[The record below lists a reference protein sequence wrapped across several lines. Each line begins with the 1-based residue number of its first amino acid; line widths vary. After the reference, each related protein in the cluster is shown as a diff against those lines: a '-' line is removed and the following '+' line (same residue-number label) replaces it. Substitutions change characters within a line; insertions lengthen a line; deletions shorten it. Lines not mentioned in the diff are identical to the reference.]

1 MPLESYEEEEKEEV
15 SRAEEEEKEIPSEI
29 AFEAEAPR
37 NLKPCMLLSVSYS
50 GKKKTILCQLY
61 NDENEKIYFWYDNT
75 GHKPYCLTDIPNE
88 EIIKN
93 SHVINHK
100 GFERIDLIDKYD
112 LLRDKTVRMTKIVA
126 KDPLSIGGRKDSI
139 RGLLPKAWEAKIKY
153 HECYIY
159 DMQLIPG
166 MFYKIEDGNLVPCFS
181 YQQLESNEEI
191 LSLFTESD
199 EQVKELAFKYIP
211 IFQTPVPEI
220 KRLALDIEVYTP
232 TPNRIPDPQ
241 EANDPV
247 SCVALIGSDGL
258 KRVLMLK
265 YEELNEKEQNFSLPK
280 DVKLEFYNSEKKLIE
295 EIFKTILNY
304 AVLITFNG
312 DNFDLKYLWHRAKKL
327 GIPDKQIPIYL
338 TKDAAML
345 AIGVH
350 VDLYKFFH
358 NKSIQVYAFMQKYK
372 ENTLDAIAEAL
383 LGEKKIQ
390 LNKYPSEM
398 TPYELASYCYKDAE
412 LTYNLTVFD
421 SSLVMKLMVLFMRLS
436 RMPMEDVC
444 RLGISRWIQSLLYA
458 IHREKGYLIPLPEE
472 ILAIKG
478 RTVTQA
484 IIKGKK
490 YKGAIVLEPT
500 PGVYFSVTVLD
511 FASLYPSI
519 IARWN
524 LSYETINCLHSECIE
539 NKVPDT
545 THWICK
551 KRRGTISSI
560 IALFR
565 DIRVKW
571 YKPMSKS
578 IDLPKFKR
586 NWYNVVQ
593 QALKV
598 FLNASYGVFGAES
611 FAFYCPSM
619 AESTTAIARY
629 AITSTLNYAREVGMT
644 IIYGDT
650 DSLFIHQPTQE
661 QIELL
666 LKWSYQNL
674 GIDLDLDKR
683 YRYITFSKLKK
694 NYFGILED
702 GNYDIKGL
710 IGKKRNTPEFL
721 KKAFMETIFA
731 LSHVQNRENFE
742 EARYKIKK
750 IIQKC
755 YNNLKDRKYSL
766 VDLSFKVML
775 SKTINHYV
783 KTTPQHVKAAKLLQK
798 FGVEVRSGD
807 IISYVKVSGP
817 IGVKPI
823 RLSSIV
829 EVDIEKYIE
838 HMKTTFGQIMDAL
851 GINFDEVIGIK
862 TLDDFN

>member
-1 MPLESYEEEEKEEV
+1 MFLEDYEEEMEI
-15 SRAEEEEKEIPSEI
+15 SEEEERETPSEI
-29 AFEAEAPR
+29 VFEAETPK
-37 NLKPCMLLSVSYS
+37 NLKPCILLSVSYS
-50 GKKKTILCQLY
+50 RKKKAVLCQLY
-61 NDENEKIYFWYDNT
+61 DDESGKIYFWYDNT
-75 GHKPYCLTDIPNE
+75 GHKPYCLTDVSQD

-93 SHVINHK
+93 NHVINHK
-100 GFERIDLIDKYD
+100 GFEKIDFVNKYD
-112 LLRDKTVRMTKIVA
+112 LLRDRTVRMTKIVA
-126 KDPLSIGGRKDSI
+126 KDPLSIGGRKNSI
-139 RGLLPKAWEAKIKY
+139 RELLSKAWEAKIKY

-159 DMQLIPG
+159 DAQLIPG
-166 MFYKIEDGNLVPCFS
+166 MFYKIEDGNLIP
-181 YQQLESNEEI
+181 YLPHQNLNEKI
-191 LSLFTESD
+191 LSLFTDED
-199 EQVKELAFKYIP
+199 EQVRELALKYIP

-220 KRLALDIEVYTP
+220 KRLALDIEVYTS
-232 TPNRIPDPQ
+232 TPNRIPDPR

-247 SCVALIGSDGL
+247 SCIALVGSDGL
-258 KRVLMLK
+258 KRVLIFEYGELK
-265 YEELNEKEQNFSLPK
+265 MDKQNFNLPK
-280 DVKLEFYNSEKKLIE
+280 DVKLEFYNNERKLIE
-295 EIFKTILNY
+295 EVFKTILNY

-312 DNFDLKYLWHRAKKL
+312 DNFDLKYLWHRARKL

-345 AIGVH
+345 AVGVH
-350 VDLYKFFH
+350 LDLYKFFH

-390 LNKYPSEM
+390 INKYPSEM

-412 LTYNLTVFD
+412 LTYNLTTFN
-421 SSLVMKLMVLFMRLS
+421 SSLVMKLIVLFMRIS

-444 RLGISRWIQSLLYA
+444 RLGISKWIQSLLYA
-458 IHREKGYLIPLPEE
+458 IHREKNYLIPLPEE

-478 RTVTQA
+478 KTVTQA
-484 IIKGKK
+484 VIKGKK

-500 PGVYFSVTVLD
+500 PGIYFSVAVLD

-519 IARWN
+519 ITRWN
-524 LSYETINCLHSECIE
+524 LSYETINCSHSECIE
-539 NKVPDT
+539 NKVPGT
-545 THWICK
+545 THWICR
-551 KRRGTISSI
+551 KRKGIISSI

-571 YKPMSKS
+571 YKPMSKNTE
-578 IDLPKFKR
+578 LPKPER
-586 NWYNVVQ
+586 DWYNIVQ

-598 FLNASYGVFGAES
+598 FLNASYGVFGAENFS
-611 FAFYCPSM
+611 FYCPSM

-629 AITSTLNYAREVGMT
+629 AIMSTLNYAKEIGMT

-683 YRYITFSKLKK
+683 YRYVTFSKLKK

-710 IGKKRNTPEFL
+710 VGKKRNTPEFL
-721 KKAFMETIFA
+721 KKAFMEVIIA
-731 LSHVQNRENFE
+731 LSHVQNKKDFE
-742 EARYKIKK
+742 EAQYKIKK
-750 IIQKC
+750 IIQEC
-755 YNNLKDRKYSL
+755 YNNLRDRKYSL
-766 VDLSFKVML
+766 VDLSFRVML
-775 SKTINHYV
+775 SKAINHYV

-798 FGVEVRSGD
+798 FGVEIRSGD

-823 RLSSIV
+823 RLSSIID
-829 EVDIEKYIE
+829 VDIEKYVE

-851 GINFDEVIGIK
+851 GLNFDEVIGIK
-862 TLDDFN
+862 TLDNFS

>member
-1 MPLESYEEEEKEEV
+1 MSLESYEEEIEEIGEV
-15 SRAEEEEKEIPSEI
+15 EEEEKEIPSEI
-29 AFEAEAPR
+29 AFEAEAPQ

-61 NDENEKIYFWYDNT
+61 DVEDEKIYFWYDNS
-75 GHKPYCLTDIPNE
+75 GHKPYCLTDIPHNE
-88 EIIKN
+88 LIKN
-93 SHVINHK
+93 NRITTHK
-100 GFERIDLIDKYD
+100 GFEKIDTINKYD
-112 LLRDKTVRMTKIVA
+112 LLRDKTVKMTKIIA
-126 KDPLSIGGRKDSI
+126 KDPLSIGGRKNSI
-139 RGLLPKAWEAKIKY
+139 RELLPKAWEAKIRY

-159 DMQLIPG
+159 DTKLIPG
-166 MFYKIEDGNLVPCFS
+166 MFYKIENGNLIPCFS
-181 YQQLESNEEI
+181 YQQSKLSEEI
-191 LSLFTESD
+191 LSLFDGED
-199 EQVKELAFKYIP
+199 EQVKELASKHIP

-220 KRLALDIEVYTP
+220 KRLALDIEVYTS
-232 TPNRIPDPQ
+232 TPSRVPDPR

-247 SCVALIGSDGL
+247 SCVAIIGSDGL
-258 KRVLMLK
+258 KRIMIFEC
-265 YEELNEKEQNFSLPK
+265 EELKKGDKIIDLPK
-280 DVKLEFYNSEKKLIE
+280 DIKLEFYNSEKKLIE
-295 EIFKTILNY
+295 EVFKVILKY
-304 AVLITFNG
+304 PVLITFNG

-327 GIPDKQIPIYL
+327 GIPERQIPIYL

-345 AIGVH
+345 AVGVH
-350 VDLYKFFH
+350 LDLYKFFH
-358 NKSIQVYAFMQKYK
+358 NKSIQVYAFAQKYK
-372 ENTLDAIAEAL
+372 EITLDAVAEAL

-398 TPYELASYCYKDAE
+398 TAYELAVYCYKDAE
-412 LTYNLTVFD
+412 LTYNLTTFD
-421 SSLVMKLMVLFMRLS
+421 SSLVMKLIILFMRIS

-458 IHREKGYLIPLPEE
+458 IHREKNYLIPLPEE
-472 ILAIKG
+472 ILATKG
-478 RTVTQA
+478 KTVTQA

-500 PGVYFSVTVLD
+500 PGVYFSVAVLD

-519 IARWN
+519 ISLWN
-524 LSYETINCLHSECIE
+524 LSYETINCPHNECIE
-539 NKVPDT
+539 NKIPGT
-545 THWICK
+545 THWVCK
-551 KRRGTISSI
+551 KRRGIISSI

-571 YKPMSKS
+571 YKPMSKNMKLS
-578 IDLPKFKR
+578 KSERI
-586 NWYNVVQ
+586 WYNIVQ

-598 FLNASYGVFGAES
+598 FLNASYGVFGAEN
-611 FAFYCPSM
+611 FALYCPSM

-629 AITSTLNYAREVGMT
+629 AITSTLNQAKEIGMT

-683 YRYITFSKLKK
+683 YRYVTFSRLKK

-702 GNYDIKGL
+702 GTYDIKGL
-710 IGKKRNTPEFL
+710 VGKKRNTPEFL
-721 KKAFMETIFA
+721 KKAFMAAIFA
-731 LSHVQNRENFE
+731 LSHVQNREDFE
-742 EARYKIKK
+742 ETRYKIKK
-750 IIQKC
+750 IVQEC
-755 YNNLKDRKYSL
+755 YNNLKERKYSL

-775 SKTINHYV
+775 SKSINHYV
-783 KTTPQHVKAAKLLQK
+783 KTTPQHVKAARLLQQ
-798 FGVEVRSGD
+798 FGIEIRSGD

-823 RLSSIV
+823 RLASIT
-829 EVDIEKYIE
+829 EIDVDKYVE

-851 GINFDEVIGIK
+851 GLSFDEIIGIK